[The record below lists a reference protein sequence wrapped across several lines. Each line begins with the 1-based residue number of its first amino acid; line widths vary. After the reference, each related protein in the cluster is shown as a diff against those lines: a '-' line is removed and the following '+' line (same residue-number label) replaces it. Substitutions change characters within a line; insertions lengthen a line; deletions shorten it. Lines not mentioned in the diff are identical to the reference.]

1 MSATTRYKYLESRP
15 ESGAKRLFVKGRDF
29 AADILYGQTV
39 GEDALTPQEV
49 SEGWR
54 VPLEGVLEAI
64 EYSEANLDLIHEERA
79 RELAKLR
86 ERDKKYP
93 PLVPPDCRPT

>member
-1 MSATTRYKYLESRP
+1 MSSTTVYRFLELRP
-15 ESGAKRLFVKGRDF
+15 ETDARRLFVKGRDF

-39 GEDALTPQEV
+39 GEDARTPQEV
-49 SEGWR
+49 AEGYR
-54 VPLEGVLEAI
+54 LPVDAVVEAI

-93 PLVPPDCRPT
+93 PLMPPDYRPT